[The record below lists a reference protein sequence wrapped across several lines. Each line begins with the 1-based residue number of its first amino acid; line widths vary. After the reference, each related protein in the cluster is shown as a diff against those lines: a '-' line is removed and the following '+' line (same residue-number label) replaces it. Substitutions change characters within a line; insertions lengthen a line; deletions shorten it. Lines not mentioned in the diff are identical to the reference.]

1 MFFAGR
7 CEHLRSLFNRNKS
20 WVRVLSARCKRF
32 ARSISS
38 GGHIHLVSEI
48 SAMRPGYAIG
58 KSATRFNNGHL
69 TLAERVLDA
78 IE

>member
-38 GGHIHLVSEI
+38 GGHIHLVSTTTEM
-48 SAMRPGYAIG
+48 SDGCAPANPASKSNTGY
-58 KSATRFNNGHL
+58 L